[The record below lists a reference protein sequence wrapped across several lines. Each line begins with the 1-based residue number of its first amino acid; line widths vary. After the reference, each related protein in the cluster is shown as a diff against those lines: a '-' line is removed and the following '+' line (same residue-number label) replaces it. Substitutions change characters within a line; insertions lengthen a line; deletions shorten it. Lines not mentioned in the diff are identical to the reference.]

1 MFKKILI
8 AEDHEVRNLGVV
20 NALTE
25 LQIHHFDFV
34 SYCDEALNK
43 IKTADV
49 ENKPYDLLITDL
61 SFDKDHFQQSIKSGQ
76 ELIREVRNIHPQIK
90 IIAFSIENKP
100 KIIDDLFKILSID
113 GFVSKGRNDGKELR
127 NTIKKV
133 FKGEIVIPQEILN
146 SIRNTPLTISE
157 KDELLLN
164 LLAKGF
170 TQSEIEQHFK
180 QSNITP
186 NSKSAIEKR
195 LNELREIFNA
205 KNNIELIVICK
216 DLGII

>member
-8 AEDHEVRNLGVV
+8 VEDHEVRNLGVI

-25 LQIHHFDFV
+25 LHIDHYDFV
-34 SYCDEALNK
+34 SYCDEALQK
-43 IKTADV
+43 IKTADA
-49 ENKPYDLLITDL
+49 EKKSYDLLITDL
-61 SFDKDHFQQSIKSGQ
+61 SFDKDQFQQNIKSGQ
-76 ELIREVRNIHPQIK
+76 ELIREIRNIHPKLK

-113 GFVSKGRNDGKELR
+113 GFVSKGRNDAKELR

-133 FKGEIVIPQEILN
+133 FNGEKVIPQEILN
-146 SIRNTPLTISE
+146 SIRNTPSNISE
-157 KDELLLN
+157 NDESLLN

-180 QSNITP
+180 QNKIAP

-195 LNELREIFNA
+195 LNEIREIFSA

>member
-8 AEDHEVRNLGVV
+8 VEDHEVRNLGVI

-25 LQIHHFDFV
+25 LYIDHYDFV
-34 SYCDEALNK
+34 SYCDEALQK
-43 IKTADV
+43 IKTADA
-49 ENKPYDLLITDL
+49 EKKSYDLLITDL
-61 SFDKDHFQQSIKSGQ
+61 SFDKDQFQQNIKSGQ
-76 ELIREVRNIHPQIK
+76 ELIGEIRNIHPKLK

-113 GFVSKGRNDGKELR
+113 GFVSKGRNDAKELR

-133 FKGEIVIPQEILN
+133 FNGEKVIPQEILN
-146 SIRNTPLTISE
+146 SIRNTPSNISE
-157 KDELLLN
+157 NDESLLN

-170 TQSEIEQHFK
+170 TQNEIEQHFK
-180 QSNITP
+180 QNKIAP

-195 LNELREIFNA
+195 LNEIREIFSA

>member
-20 NALTE
+20 NALKE
-25 LQIHHFDFV
+25 LQINHYDFV
-34 SYCDEALNK
+34 SYCDEALHK
-43 IKTADV
+43 IKTADA
-49 ENKPYDLLITDL
+49 ENEPYDLLITDL
-61 SFDKDHFQQSIKSGQ
+61 SFDKDHFPQTLKSGQ
-76 ELIREVRNIHPQIK
+76 ELIGIVRDIHPQLK

-100 KIIDDLFKILSID
+100 KIIDDLFKISLID

-133 FKGEIVIPQEILN
+133 FKGETVIPQEILN
-146 SIRNTPLTISE
+146 SIRNTHLEITE
-157 KDELLLN
+157 NDELLLT
-164 LLAKGF
+164 LLSKGF
-170 TQSEIEQHFK
+170 TQSEIEDHFK
-180 QSNITP
+180 QNNITP
-186 NSKSAIEKR
+186 NSKSSIEKR

-205 KNNIELIVICK
+205 KNNIELVVICK

>member
-1 MFKKILI
+1 MFKKVLI

-25 LQIHHFDFV
+25 LKIDHFDFV
-34 SYCDEALNK
+34 SYCDEALQR
-43 IKTADV
+43 IKMADT
-49 ENKPYDLLITDL
+49 ENQSYDLLITDL
-61 SFDKDHFQQSIKSGQ
+61 SFEQDHFHQNLKSGQ
-76 ELIREVRNIHPQIK
+76 ELIREIRNIHPQIK
-90 IIAFSIENKP
+90 IIVFSIENKP
-100 KIIDDLFKILSID
+100 KIIDDLFKILSVD

-133 FKGEIVIPQEILN
+133 FRGETVIPQEILN
-146 SIRNTPLTISE
+146 SIRNTPLKITE
-157 KDELLLN
+157 NDELLLA

-170 TQSEIEQHFK
+170 TQGEIEDHFK
-180 QSNITP
+180 QNKFTP
-186 NSKSAIEKR
+186 NSKSYIEKR

>member
-146 SIRNTPLTISE
+146 SIRNTPLTITE
-157 KDELLLN
+157 NDELLLN
-164 LLAKGF
+164 LLSKGF
-170 TQSEIEQHFK
+170 TQSEIEDHFK
-180 QSNITP
+180 QNNITP
-186 NSKSAIEKR
+186 NSKSSIEKR

>member
-20 NALTE
+20 NTLTE
-25 LQIHHFDFV
+25 LQIAHFDFV
-34 SYCDEALNK
+34 SYCDEALQK
-43 IKTADV
+43 IKTADAQ
-49 ENKPYDLLITDL
+49 NKPYDLLITDL
-61 SFDKDHFQQSIKSGQ
+61 SFDKDHFKQNLKSGQ
-76 ELIREVRNIHPQIK
+76 ELIREVRNIHPQLK

-100 KIIDDLFKILSID
+100 KIIDDLFKTLSID

-133 FKGEIVIPQEILN
+133 FRDETVIPQEILN
-146 SIRNTPLTISE
+146 SIRNTPLEISE
-157 KDELLLN
+157 NDELLLN

-170 TQSEIEQHFK
+170 TQSEIEDHFK
-180 QSNITP
+180 QNNITP
-186 NSKSAIEKR
+186 NSKSSIEKR

>member
-25 LQIHHFDFV
+25 LQIDHFDFV
-34 SYCDEALNK
+34 SYCDDALK
-43 IKTADV
+43 RIKTAEA
-49 ENKPYDLLITDL
+49 ENEPYDLLITDL
-61 SFDKDHFQQSIKSGQ
+61 SFDKDHFQQNLKSGQ
-76 ELIREVRNIHPQIK
+76 ELIREVKNIDPKLK
-90 IIAFSIENKP
+90 IITFSIENKP

-113 GFVSKGRNDGKELR
+113 GFVSKGRHDGKELR

-133 FKGEIVIPQEILN
+133 FKGEKVIPQEILN
-146 SIRNTPLTISE
+146 SIRNAPLEITE
-157 KDELLLN
+157 NDELLLT

-170 TQSEIEQHFK
+170 TQSEIEDHFK
-180 QSNITP
+180 QNNITP
-186 NSKSAIEKR
+186 NSKSSIEKR

-205 KNNIELIVICK
+205 KNNIELVVICK

>member
-43 IKTADV
+43 IKTADI

-61 SFDKDHFQQSIKSGQ
+61 SFDKDHFQQNLKSGQ
-76 ELIREVRNIHPQIK
+76 ELIREVRNIHSQIK

-100 KIIDDLFKILSID
+100 KIIDDLFKIYAID
-113 GFVSKGRNDGKELR
+113 GFVGKGRNDGKELR

-195 LNELREIFNA
+195 LNELREVFNA